1 MKEFIANNLLETCKI
16 IKPEVQLYLSG
27 MPAVFPFNVR
37 SFQCSETK
45 NLFLFFFQ
53 RIDFIL

>member
-16 IKPEVQLYLSG
+16 IKPEVQVYLSG

-37 SFQCSETK
+37 SFQGTK
-45 NLFLFFFQ
+45 KNRLTMTHFES
-53 RIDFIL
+53 